1 MELPSLILARAPQ
14 FLLVAVRVFAMIMT
28 CPLLSMR
35 NVPRVAKVALAGFV
49 AFFILPSAYKNGWDK
64 FTEITSAYS
73 MEYFLFLI
81 GEALIGVITGF
92 YVSLIFAAFSSAGQF
107 FSFQMGF
114 SAAEA
119 YDALSQIE
127 NPLMGQ
133 YLNMIAML
141 VFLSTDGLRQLFVLG
156 VERSFQSMNCTLF
169 LSGREHF
176 AKFMLS
182 GLSDLFFDAM
192 MIALPMVGIL
202 FLISV
207 TMGILSKAAPQMNL
221 LAEGLPITILVSFL
235 ILMLLLPVMCGFFSR
250 SIEIA
255 FEKFQRLINAV
266 SQAV

>member
-1 MELPSLILARAPQ
+1 MILAQAPQ

-35 NVPRVAKVALAGFV
+35 NVPRAAKIALAGFA
-49 AFFILPSAYKNGWDK
+49 AFFILPSAYKNGWDN

-73 MEYFLFLI
+73 MEYFLFLA
-81 GEALIGVITGF
+81 GEALLGVITGF

-141 VFLSTDGLRQLFVLG
+141 VFLSTDGLNQLFVLG
-156 VERSFQSMNCTLF
+156 VERSFQSINCTL
-169 LSGREHF
+169 LVAGREHII
-176 AKFMLS
+176 KFLFS

-202 FLISV
+202 FLIAV

-221 LAEGLPITILVSFL
+221 LSEGLPITILVSFL
-235 ILMLLLPVMCGFFSR
+235 VLMLLLPVMCGFFSR

-255 FEKFQRLINAV
+255 FTKFQRLINAV
-266 SQAV
+266 AQAV